1 MIATSRLRRLRRDIS
16 AILVVGLF
24 MLPLFW
30 WLLASIKPISAQFD
44 LAGNVVFDF
53 VPTFDNYAAT
63 LFGFN
68 PYEAAGFDM
77 GENFF
82 DSRQPL
88 LSSTVIAL
96 CATAL
101 SLILSTPAAYA
112 LSRMTFR
119 GRERFVGLILL
130 QRLMPP
136 IAIIVPTVYLMRD
149 VKLYDTHV
157 GIILVHSLMNLPVA
171 VLLLKSFFDEVPRE
185 IDDAAMIDGATRLQI
200 FHRIVLPMV
209 RSGVAAT
216 AVLCFIFSWTE
227 FLFSLFL
234 TTSIRTLPVKI
245 ATFGSSVSDAV
256 GIIAALGTSAM
267 LPAFVFILL
276 VQKQLVRGLSLG
288 AMKD

>member
-1 MIATSRLRRLRRDIS
+1 MLRRRGRDV
-16 AILVVGLF
+16 AAVLVVGLF
-24 MLPLFW
+24 MLPMYW
-30 WLLASIKPISAQFD
+30 WLLASIKPVSAQFD
-44 LAGNVVFDF
+44 LGGNVFFDF

-77 GENFF
+77 GENYF
-82 DSRQPL
+82 DSRLPL
-88 LSSTVIAL
+88 LSSTVVAL

-149 VKLYDTHV
+149 VKLYNTHA

-171 VLLLKSFFDEVPRE
+171 VLLLVPYMLLATGLGALL
-185 IDDAAMIDGATRLQI
+185 AALHTLLRDVEHVVQ
-200 FHRIVLPMV
+200 VLITILFYASPILYPASIAPASMQ
-209 RSGVAAT
+209 
-216 AVLCFIFSWTE
+216 AVLRYNPLAYFSE
-227 FLFSLFL
+227 RLREVLL
-234 TTSIRTLPVKI
+234 
-245 ATFGSSVSDAV
+245 GSGGFVPADAV
-256 GIIAALGTSAM
+256 VTLACLAVFAAGM
-267 LPAFVFILL
+267 WVFN
-276 VQKQLVRGLSLG
+276 RLSPSFEDFL
-288 AMKD
+288 